1 MTSHLKFQ
9 FCSLKLSLVVL
20 CRLSDLIDKQNSF
33 ESTVTILLQQKQ
45 TFKKLKQSFNNTHLL
60 PQCLCLIAY

>member
-1 MTSHLKFQ
+1 MLQNHYRLMTGHLKFQ
-9 FCSLKLSLVVL
+9 FCSLKLALVVL

-45 TFKKLKQSFNNTHLL
+45 TFKN
-60 PQCLCLIAY
+60 